1 MRSRTRRA
9 FEILLAL
16 TLALFARTAAASS
29 CDEFVASARAHEK
42 SGEPEI
48 ALRQY
53 NDAVTLDPTCGPAW
67 LGLGELRARTGD
79 AAEAERVYDAALTHL
94 PSLAEAVAGRAR
106 SRRRLGRADE
116 AEEDMRAYAEG
127 LANKGDLHGALAG
140 LVELASWFSAE
151 NRPPAELACWRRVAE
166 LALGVDSALESRAR
180 ATTAALV
187 LVVGP
192 ADPVTHP
199 PRVGLLRSVAARLRV
214 R

>member
-9 FEILLAL
+9 CELAL
-16 TLALFARTAAASS
+16 GAALAFAPRTAAAGS
-29 CDEFVASARAHEK
+29 CDELVASAQQHEK

-67 LGLGELRARTGD
+67 LGLGSLRARSGD
-79 AAEAERVYDAALTHL
+79 AAEAERVYDAALGHL

-106 SRRRLGRADE
+106 SRYRLGQRAL
-116 AEEDMRAYAEG
+116 AEDDLRAYADRLERSDPHAS
-127 LANKGDLHGALAG
+127 LAA
-140 LVELASWFSAE
+140 LVELASWLVAE
-151 NRPPAELACWRRVAE
+151 NRPPAELACWRRIAE
-166 LALGVDSALESRAR
+166 LARGVDAVLESRAR
-180 ATTAALV
+180 ATAAALV

-199 PRVGLLRSVAARLRV
+199 PRGGLLRSLAARLR

>member
-1 MRSRTRRA
+1 MAAS
-9 FEILLAL
+9 LAL
-16 TLALFARTAAASS
+16 AARTASASS
-29 CDEFVASARAHEK
+29 CDELVASAQAHEK
-42 SGEPEI
+42 NGEPEI

-67 LGLGELRARTGD
+67 LGLGALRARTGD
-79 AAEAERVYDAALTHL
+79 AAEAERVYDAALTHVPTL
-94 PSLAEAVAGRAR
+94 SEAVAGRAR

-116 AEEDMRAYAEG
+116 AEEDMRGYADA
-127 LANKGDLHGALAG
+127 LASRGDLHGALAA

-166 LALGVDSALESRAR
+166 LAGGVDSALESRAR

-187 LVVGP
+187 WVVGS
-192 ADPVTHP
+192 ADPVSHP
-199 PRVGLLRSVAARLRV
+199 HGSGLLRSVAARLRL